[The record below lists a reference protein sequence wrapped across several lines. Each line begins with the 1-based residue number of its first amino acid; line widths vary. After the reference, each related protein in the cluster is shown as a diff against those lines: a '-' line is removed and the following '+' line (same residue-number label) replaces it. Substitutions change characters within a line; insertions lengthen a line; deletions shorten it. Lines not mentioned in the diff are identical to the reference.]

1 MNVRGHSSQK
11 PVAGITP
18 AKTHIFL
25 TNQWLEDEI
34 SIWNGPFFGYT
45 CSFSE
50 GGGQIA
56 LTDLRHLEHAR
67 ELFKKWGFRRIE
79 DGKLRTSFIFVGTN
93 HSPPGNHH
101 IPPEEKENHLQMC
114 LGWGYVGS
122 VEGRFLGNQILMG
135 HILSLTRSCGR
146 CVAFAYVQGRLQV
159 IYIYLLREYMFP
171 LWLEDLL
178 TRTNIVKPT

>member
-1 MNVRGHSSQK
+1 MSGDIHHKSLLLALPPRK
-11 PVAGITP
+11 
-18 AKTHIFL
+18 L
-25 TNQWLEDEI
+25 TYSLQI
-34 SIWNGPFFGYT
+34 NGWKMKFPFEMVPFWVYM
-45 CSFSE
+45 FVSE